1 MASKTDAGIDLE
13 PAIGIRNIFAK
24 LWKAHFFD
32 DNRMKVACIPFLRN
46 LVELKN
52 GTTGADY
59 LDLTSMVHWKPQTAG
74 LTVAVLDTIYNNEL
88 GPGGPSQNAT
98 QGIYELITSVADGL
112 PAPAG
117 LNLENKIVLAI
128 AIRMRADRFMVEKI
142 DDEEFWKA
150 ITRDQTPKLIERFKA
165 DFSDQIEVAAVL
177 DSVALMTPENIH
189 LNAFMYEPIIDMS
202 ENHLRTLHEDVKA
215 LQ

>member
-1 MASKTDAGIDLE
+1 MASKTDTGIELE

-24 LWKAHFFD
+24 LWKGHFFD

-46 LVELKN
+46 LVELKE
-52 GTTGADY
+52 GTGAADY
-59 LDLTSMVHWKPQTAG
+59 VTLTSMVHWKPQTAA
-74 LTVAVLDTIYNNEL
+74 LTVAALDTVYNNEL
-88 GPGGPSQNAT
+88 GLGGPSDNAA
-98 QGIYELITSVADGL
+98 QGIYDLITSVADDL

-128 AIRMRADRFMVEKI
+128 ATRMRADRFMVEKI
-142 DDEEFWKA
+142 NDEEFWKG
-150 ITRDQTPKLIERFKA
+150 ISRDQTPKLIERFKA
-165 DFSDQIEVAAVL
+165 DFPGETEAARVL

-202 ENHLRTLHEDVKA
+202 EDRLRDLYANVKA
-215 LQ
+215 LT